1 MTIYYD
7 EARIYVRGGKG
18 GDGMVHFRREKYVPR
33 GGPDG
38 GDGGRGGSVY
48 LQADPGQNTLSAFRH
63 RQRFIAEDGAPGGPA
78 HRHGRKGRDLI
89 IKVPLGTIVR
99 DATTGEVIADLSEPG
114 QRVLVARGG
123 RGGLGNVHFATA
135 TNQAPTMAQRGEPGE
150 ERWLDLELK
159 LLADAGLI
167 GFPNAGKSTFL
178 AAVTAAK
185 PKIAPYPFTT
195 LVPNLGVVDVGDFS
209 FVLADIPG
217 LIEGAHTG
225 AGLGHE
231 FLRHIERTRVLI
243 HILDASGQE
252 GRDPLHDFEVVNQEL
267 AAFSPE
273 LAAKPQIVA
282 ANKMDLPEARANW
295 PRIKAELER
304 RGYKVFPISAATGEG
319 VQEVINEV
327 ARMLKELPPP
337 PPLVEG
343 ARVEPVVH
351 PDHFVIERDGE
362 IWRVHGRS
370 AERAAAMTDPDNPE
384 ALLWLEQRLRR
395 LGVTQAL
402 EEAGIQPGDTV
413 VIGPLEFTWG
423 WVEEKRSAPGKKA
436 KTE

>member
-7 EARIYVRGGKG
+7 EARIYVRAGKG

-48 LQADPGQNTLSAFRH
+48 LEADPSLNTLSAFRH
-63 RQRFIAEDGAPGGPA
+63 RQRFIAEDGRPGGPA
-78 HRHGRKGRDLI
+78 QRHGRKGRDLI
-89 IKVPLGTIVR
+89 IKVPVGTVVR
-99 DATTGEVIADLSEPG
+99 DAETGAVIADLAQPG

-150 ERWLDLELK
+150 ERWLELELK

-195 LVPNLGVVDVGDFS
+195 LVPNLGVVDVDDFS

-231 FLRHIERTRVLI
+231 FLRHIERTRVLV

-273 LAAKPQIVA
+273 LAAKPQLVA

-295 PRIKAELER
+295 PRIKAELEQ

-319 VQEVINEV
+319 VREVINEV
-327 ARMLKELPPP
+327 ARMLKALPL
-337 PPLVEG
+337 PLVTAAE
-343 ARVEPVVH
+343 RVAPMVH
-351 PDHFVIERDGE
+351 PDHFVIERQDNV
-362 IWRVHGRS
+362 WRVRGRS
-370 AERAAAMTDPDNPE
+370 VERAAAMTDPDNPE
-384 ALLWLEQRLRR
+384 AMQWLEQRLRR
-395 LGVTQAL
+395 LGVTRAL
-402 EEAGIQPGDTV
+402 EEAGIQAGDTV
-413 VIGPLEFTWG
+413 VIGPLELTWG
-423 WVEEKRSAPGKKA
+423 WPVEQEERRP
-436 KTE
+436 EHRD

>member
-18 GDGMVHFRREKYVPR
+18 GDGAVHFRREKYVPR

-48 LQADPGQNTLSAFRH
+48 LEADPGLNTLSAFRH
-63 RQRFIAEDGAPGGPA
+63 RQRFIAEDGRPGGPA
-78 HRHGRKGRDLI
+78 QRHGRKGQDLI
-89 IKVPLGTIVR
+89 IKVPVGTIVR
-99 DATTGEVIADLSEPG
+99 DAETGEVIADLAQPG

-150 ERWLDLELK
+150 ERWLELELK

-195 LVPNLGVVDVGDFS
+195 LVPNLGVVDVDDFS

-217 LIEGAHTG
+217 LIEGAHAG

-231 FLRHIERTRVLI
+231 FLRHIERTRVLV

-252 GRDPLHDFEVVNQEL
+252 GRDPLHDFAVVNQEL

-273 LAAKPQIVA
+273 LAKKPQIVA

-295 PRIKAELER
+295 PRIKAELEQ

-319 VQEVINEV
+319 VREVINEV
-327 ARMLKELPPP
+327 ARLLKTLPPP
-337 PPLVEG
+337 PPVTAAER
-343 ARVEPVVH
+343 AEPVVH
-351 PDHFVIERDGE
+351 PDHFVIERQDNV
-362 IWRVHGRS
+362 WRVRGRS

-384 ALLWLEQRLRR
+384 AMSWLEQRLRR
-395 LGVTQAL
+395 LGVTKAL
-402 EEAGIQPGDTV
+402 EEAGIQEGDTV
-413 VIGPLEFTWG
+413 VIGPLELTWG
-423 WVEEKRSAPGKKA
+423 WPAEQEERHPEKRD
-436 KTE
+436 